1 MSEDDRGLSARQDD
15 SSIIRARLAEA
26 SRRIRGLRAVSRGA
40 RFALLA
46 HLILGPWLLLRG
58 LVPLPLGLYLLALL
72 VAATSGAVYGLL
84 APLPP
89 SSVARLLDHRLALKE
104 RLGSALE
111 VMHRQGDPMV
121 DALLHDA
128 AAVAEGARLAM
139 AVPAGPP
146 VEVRYLLPALTLAV
160 ALFLLPPLPL
170 WMHGSTDLRGR
181 LTAEEEQASL
191 APVAEASRS
200 GSPDRD
206 SPKEPHRWESRVANR
221 GQAAPRQAR
230 ADLTA
235 TFKDTAI
242 ASKRADF
249 AAFLKGADER
259 LKLLAP
265 SAALPDLQEDYTQSP
280 NQARIRRM
288 QETLREARLG
298 KLSPTELQGLM
309 ADLKSLQDQRDMP
322 LPSDGKRMLE
332 DFAGIEGGPSDK
344 RLEAL
349 ERALSRL
356 RKKGGGQDK
365 RGQTLRPA
373 PEPGLGAGDEG
384 EEETDEPDGSRQ
396 EELGRG
402 SRPGRARSP
411 QVRGRPTPRIGTSKL
426 DSALS
431 GQVREGEQES
441 YDANLSGAP
450 AKSSSRHPYKDLL
463 TQYRRMAEEALS
475 KERVPFNYREQV
487 KEYFKSL
494 EQ

>member
-1 MSEDDRGLSARQDD
+1 MSEDGRALPARQDD
-15 SSIIRARLAEA
+15 SRIVLTRLAEA
-26 SRRIRGLRAVSRGA
+26 SRRIRGLRAASRGA

-58 LVPLPLGLYLLALL
+58 LVPLPFGLYLLALL
-72 VAATSGAVYGLL
+72 VAATAGVVYGLL
-84 APLPP
+84 ARLPP
-89 SSVARLLDHRLALKE
+89 SSVARLLDQRLALKE

-128 AAVAEGARLAM
+128 AAVVEGPRLAM
-139 AVPAGPP
+139 AVPVGPP
-146 VEVRYLLPALTLAV
+146 VEVRYLLPTLTLAA

-170 WMHGSTDLRGR
+170 WMHGSTDRRGR
-181 LTAEEEQASL
+181 VTAEEERAPL
-191 APVAEASRS
+191 APVAEASRR
-200 GSPDRD
+200 GSSDRD
-206 SPKEPHRWESRVANR
+206 SANEPHTWESREANR
-221 GQAAPRQAR
+221 RHATPRQAW
-230 ADLTA
+230 ADPTA

-242 ASKRADF
+242 ASKRPDF

-280 NQARIRRM
+280 HQARIRRM
-288 QETLREARLG
+288 QDTLREARLG
-298 KLSPTELQGLM
+298 KLSPAELQGLM
-309 ADLKSLQDQRDMP
+309 ADVKSLQHQRDMP

-332 DFAGIEGGPSDK
+332 DRAGIKSGPSDT

-356 RKKGGGQDK
+356 REKGAGQDK

-373 PEPGLGAGDEG
+373 PEPGLGAGNQG
-384 EEETDEPDGSRQ
+384 EEDADEPDGSRQ
-396 EELGRG
+396 EELGKG
-402 SRPGRARSP
+402 SRPGRARSA
-411 QVRGRPTPRIGTSKL
+411 QVRGRPTPRIGTPKL

-431 GQVREGEQES
+431 GQAREGEQES

-450 AKSSSRHPYKDLL
+450 AKSPSRHPYKDLL

>member
-1 MSEDDRGLSARQDD
+1 LSDDGGAFSPLQDD
-15 SSIIRARLAEA
+15 AHVLRARLTET
-26 SRRIRGLRAVSRGA
+26 SRRVRGLRAFSRGV

-58 LVPLPLGLYLLALL
+58 LVPLPFGLYLLALL
-72 VAATSGAVYGLL
+72 LVTTFGAAYGLL
-84 APLPP
+84 ASLPF
-89 SSVARLLDHRLALKE
+89 SLVARLVDHRLALKE
-104 RLGSALE
+104 RVGSALE
-111 VMHRQGDPMV
+111 AMDRRGHPMV

-128 AAVAEGARLAM
+128 AAAAGSARLAI
-139 AVPAGPP
+139 AFPLAPPA
-146 VEVRYLLPALTLAV
+146 EVRYLLPIAALAV
-160 ALFLLPPLPL
+160 ALFLLPPLPFR
-170 WMHGSTDLRGR
+170 MHGSTDVRGR
-181 LTAEEEQASL
+181 STAQEAQVSL
-191 APVAEASRS
+191 APDAETGRA

-206 SPKEPHRWESRVANR
+206 SPKEPHRWESRKASSGR
-221 GQAAPRQAR
+221 AAPRQAW
-230 ADLTA
+230 ADPAA

-242 ASKRADF
+242 ASKRPDF

-265 SAALPDLQEDYTQSP
+265 SAALPDLQGDFTQSP
-280 NQARIRRM
+280 DEARIHRM
-288 QETLREARLG
+288 QEALREARLG
-298 KLSPTELQGLM
+298 KLSPTELEGLM
-309 ADLKSLQDQRDMP
+309 ADVKSLQRQRDMP

-332 DFAGIEGGPSDK
+332 DLAGIEGGPSSK

-356 RKKGGGQDK
+356 RQRGGSQEK
-365 RGQTLRPA
+365 RGQTLRLA
-373 PEPGLGAGDEG
+373 PEHGSGAGDQGEG
-384 EEETDEPDGSRQ
+384 VSDGPDGSER
-396 EELGRG
+396 EDRGRD
-402 SRPGRARSP
+402 SRPGRSRSP
-411 QVRGRPTPRIGTSKL
+411 QVKGRPTPRIGTSKL
-426 DSALS
+426 DSTLP

-441 YDANLSGAP
+441 YDTTLSGAP